1 MKVYILLAVP
11 MLLAACALKP
21 TTDEPV
27 AEQRSFRVGSHL
39 PVKDKNAGSSTS
51 VTNSAPPPVAP
62 AQIYQ
67 PGKGGGAS

>member
-1 MKVYILLAVP
+1 MKVYLLLAVP
-11 MLLAACALKP
+11 MLLSACALKP

-39 PVKDKNAGSSTS
+39 PVRDKDGGSSTS
-51 VTNSAPPPVAP
+51 VTNNAPPPIAP
-62 AQIYQ
+62 TPVFV

>member
-21 TTDEPV
+21 TSEEPV

-39 PVKDKNAGSSTS
+39 PVKDKNAGSSS
-51 VTNSAPPPVAP
+51 AVTTSAPPPVAP
-62 AQIYQ
+62 APLYQ
-67 PGKGGGAS
+67 PGRGGGAN